1 MNSIKQNEFEVLNKN
16 DILYLN
22 LFLFSFI
29 FYFLPYFIF
38 IFFLLHFPQIFWEPN
53 IAKRK
58 SQMKKKIEGESKKK
72 KVN

>member
-1 MNSIKQNEFEVLNKN
+1 MNSNKQNEFEVLNKN

-29 FYFLPYFIF
+29 FYFLLYFIF

-58 SQMKKKIEGESKKK
+58 SQMKKKINRRGK
-72 KVN
+72 